1 MTLKKDEDTT
11 LTQQWQRQLIFALKG
26 TNKQE
31 RADFDII
38 LETTRLNWISLN
50 ILSHEAPGWNN
61 TAGSL
66 LQFINLRW
74 VGWVRGGKWNRHGC
88 LFYLCYEK
96 LVVLPNIHSLHPA
109 EQPRQTYIKWI
120 SPWCVLRL
128 RGSSVTNGLR
138 RTHVW
143 HRWEKSTSTLSTL
156 MAPQMVIVCVCVCW
170 EWDRCRET
178 ELMRCWIS
186 VVECSPGC
194 HVRDCRLC
202 FVGMWPLEHEAI
214 INWFMYSVEHM
225 CWFYGKYYWE
235 VYCVFRVCVRL
246 LETMCA
252 CMCKIIDWISTAFLS
267 NNCLGIWSAL
277 VLPVH
282 WLQSHFLVHTCT
294 HTRS

>member
-1 MTLKKDEDTT
+1 MNL
-11 LTQQWQRQLIFALKG
+11 
-26 TNKQE
+26 
-31 RADFDII
+31 
-38 LETTRLNWISLN
+38 SLVC
-50 ILSHEAPGWNN
+50 A
-61 TAGSL
+61 
-66 LQFINLRW
+66 
-74 VGWVRGGKWNRHGC
+74 
-88 LFYLCYEK
+88 
-96 LVVLPNIHSLHPA
+96 
-109 EQPRQTYIKWI
+109 
-120 SPWCVLRL
+120 
-128 RGSSVTNGLR
+128 
-138 RTHVW
+138 
-143 HRWEKSTSTLSTL
+143 
-156 MAPQMVIVCVCVCW
+156 APQGFISDKWPPTNSWVTQVREEYIDTQHSDGTSDGNCVCVCVCVCW

-202 FVGMWPLEHEAI
+202 FGCMWPLEHEAI